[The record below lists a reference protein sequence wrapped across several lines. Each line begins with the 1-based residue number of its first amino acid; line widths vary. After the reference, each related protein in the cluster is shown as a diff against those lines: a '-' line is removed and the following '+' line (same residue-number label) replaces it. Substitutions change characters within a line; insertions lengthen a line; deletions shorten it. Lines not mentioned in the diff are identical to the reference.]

1 MHAIARQPRAG
12 DKGQNDRAGNL
23 DFARKLEVYFNTP
36 GAPAPILNE
45 DLRGRTEWKAVD
57 IKAREARLV
66 RLIEEL
72 WQIEL
77 QKLREQT
84 QEGAVRQSNPKRRR
98 A

>member
-1 MHAIARQPRAG
+1 VQ
-12 DKGQNDRAGNL
+12 
-23 DFARKLEVYFNTP
+23 
-36 GAPAPILNE
+36 
-45 DLRGRTEWKAVD
+45 
-57 IKAREARLV
+57 
-66 RLIEEL
+66 LIEEL